1 MTSIPDKSAPEGPE
15 TPVSPETL
23 RPCESEA
30 APQEQAATDQPF
42 AEKRKGMP
50 DPDLVLVPKL
60 DEQFALSR
68 SQFAVLVCVCLFFM
82 YYNYMRLF
90 HSDFWGHVSYG
101 TWILEN
107 EQLPEQDMFLNHAE
121 GMPIVATAWGAQI
134 ILGFIGQLGN
144 DENFSHLYAITVF
157 LSFVVLGLT
166 FRRQSGS
173 SRPALLACGC
183 VITIWL
189 SRHAVIR
196 PEIFALFCFS
206 LTLFVTCLADSRRT
220 REDCES
226 TPLSAGHM
234 VTYTVA
240 IFTLFL
246 LWANLHGS
254 FFIGFAVLGAYAFG
268 QAIEVVWKERDLLAS
283 FADKVVQQRLI
294 ACWAAFAG
302 TAINPYFLD
311 LHAYILQFPMNAN
324 LSDVE
329 EWYSLDMTFMEG
341 PSMAFSWILACV
353 LFRHSRRRILPADVI
368 LLLLFSTAVCMRVRM
383 TQWYAPVAVF
393 VLAPHIGDCY
403 RQFVEWL
410 ENGDSA
416 DFVDWMRHRSFRTS
430 LIGVFIVWLAFCFSP
445 VSRLVLGGSPR
456 QAEHIYSDDTPR
468 GVSEYFR
475 QNPPEGQIMN
485 PQWWGDWLI
494 WDGPE
499 DIKVFMT
506 TNALHAAP
514 TTVWRDYLAMSRGD
528 TGCETLFDK
537 YRVNT
542 IVVCKALQ
550 HSLRKKARAMP
561 GWETVFEDD
570 IALVVARA
578 GTLPALTE
586 KDDEDTEDPASLA
599 DSTRSRHELDTQN

>member
-1 MTSIPDKSAPEGPE
+1 MTSPPDPHS
-15 TPVSPETL
+15 TPDTLPPETL
-23 RPCESEA
+23 SPCDSEVA
-30 APQEQAATDQPF
+30 QEQAATDRLPIDDG
-42 AEKRKGMP
+42 KGIP
-50 DPDLVLVPKL
+50 DPDVVLVPKL
-60 DEQFALSR
+60 DERFALSR

-101 TWILEN
+101 TWIIEN
-107 EQLPEQDMFLNHAE
+107 ERLPEQDMFLSHAE
-121 GMPIVATAWGAQI
+121 GMPIIATAWGAQA
-134 ILGFIGQLGN
+134 ILGFIGQVGD
-144 DENFSHLYAITVF
+144 DENFSHLYAITVS

-196 PEIFALFCFS
+196 PEIFGLLCIA
-206 LTLFVTCLADSRRT
+206 LTLHLTCLADSCNS
-220 REDCES
+220 RENCES
-226 TPLSAGHM
+226 SPLSPGRM
-234 VTYTVA
+234 VAYIVA
-240 IFTLFL
+240 LFTLFM

-254 FFIGFAVLGAYAFG
+254 FFIGFAVLGAYALG
-268 QAIEVVWKERDLLAS
+268 RVIEVTWKERNLISS
-283 FADKVVQQRLI
+283 FADKVAQQRLI
-294 ACWAAFAG
+294 AFWAAFAG
-302 TAINPYFLD
+302 TTINPYLLK
-311 LHAYILQFPMNAN
+311 LHTYILRFPLNAN

-329 EWYSLDMTFMEG
+329 EWYSLDMTIKEG

-368 LLLLFSTAVCMRVRM
+368 LLLVFSAAVCMRVRM

-403 RQFVEWL
+403 RQFVAWL
-410 ENGDSA
+410 EKGDSA
-416 DFVDWMRHRSFRTS
+416 DLVSWMRHRSFRTS
-430 LIGVFIVWLAFCFSP
+430 LIGIFTVWLAFCFSP
-445 VSRLVLGGSPR
+445 VSHLVLGGSPR
-456 QAEHIYSDDTPR
+456 QPEHIYSDDTPR

-475 QNPPEGQIMN
+475 QHPPKGQVMN

-499 DIKVFMT
+499 NIQVFMT
-506 TNALHAAP
+506 TNAVHAAP

-528 TGCETLFDK
+528 AGCESLFEK
-537 YRVNT
+537 YRVTT

-550 HSLRKKARAMP
+550 HTLRRKAQTMP

-570 IALVVARA
+570 IALVVARV
-578 GTLPALTE
+578 GTLPPETAE
-586 KDDEDTEDPASLA
+586 DNKDGKDLDSLA
-599 DSTRSRHELDTQN
+599 SRSGTNTPHSRHE